1 MSVHKGARCLGI
13 NFLFITQSALESD
26 RRSDFGDIYTL
37 GVDDNGQ
44 PIFAM

>member
-1 MSVHKGARCLGI
+1 MSVHKGAAALGI

-37 GVDDNGQ
+37 GVGDNGQ
-44 PIFAM
+44 PIFAV